1 MFDAQR
7 DACVAAA
14 QAGGQVLLGFFRK
27 LDPATITEKTKN
39 DVVSE
44 ADRAAEA
51 AIRHELEA
59 WFPQYGF
66 LGEEG
71 GFIPPEERGRGGTQR
86 AVGPGGPT
94 TGMPGEEGGFIP
106 PEERGRGGTQRA
118 GGPGGPTPGMP
129 GEEGGSHGSADI
141 RWIVDPLD
149 GTLNFVQGFPHWCV
163 SVALWDADGPVVGCV
178 LDPLRN
184 DSYVAVRGCGATWN
198 GQPMRVSQQPGLDGA
213 FLATGFAY
221 QLGDRWPAFNAAL
234 GRVFPRA
241 KGIRRAGSAA
251 LDLAHVACGIFDGYF
266 ELGLKPWDLAAGALL
281 VQEAGGVVT
290 DWEGGQGW
298 FESGNLVVGNPDVQR
313 ELLGMLS

>member
-7 DACVAAA
+7 EACEAAA
-14 QAGGQVLLGFFRK
+14 RAGGRVLLGYFRR

-51 AIRHELEA
+51 AIRAELDGR
-59 WFPQYGF
+59 FPQYGF

-71 GFIPPEERGRGGTQR
+71 GFIPPESRGRGGTQR
-86 AVGPGGPT
+86 PEGPGGPT
-94 TGMPGEEGGFIP
+94 TEP
-106 PEERGRGGTQRA
+106 
-118 GGPGGPTPGMP
+118 
-129 GEEGGSHGSADI
+129 H
-141 RWIVDPLD
+141 WIVDPLD

-163 SVALWDADGPVVGCV
+163 SVALWDAEGPVVGCV
-178 LDPLRN
+178 LDPLR
-184 DSYVAVRGCGATWN
+184 DDCFLAVRGLGATWN
-198 GQPMRVSQQPGLDGA
+198 GKPMRVSQHPGLDGA

-234 GRVFPRA
+234 SRVFPRA

-251 LDLAHVACGIFDGYF
+251 LDLAHTACGIFDGYF

-281 VQEAGGVVT
+281 VQEAGGIVT

-298 FESGNLVVGNPDVQR
+298 FETGNLVVGSPAVQR
-313 ELLGMLS
+313 ELRACLRPL

>member
-7 DACVAAA
+7 EACVAAA
-14 QAGGQVLLGFFRK
+14 QAGGRVLLGYFRK
-27 LDPATITEKTKN
+27 LDPATITEKSKN

-51 AIRHELEA
+51 AIHAELDFR
-59 WFPQYGF
+59 FPQYGF
-66 LGEEG
+66 LGEE
-71 GFIPPEERGRGGTQR
+71 T
-86 AVGPGGPT
+86 
-94 TGMPGEEGGFIP
+94 
-106 PEERGRGGTQRA
+106 
-118 GGPGGPTPGMP
+118 
-129 GEEGGSHGSADI
+129 GGSGSPDI

-163 SVALWDADGPVVGCV
+163 SVALWDAEGPVVGCV
-178 LDPLRN
+178 LDPLR
-184 DSYVAVRGCGATWN
+184 DDCFLAVRGMGATWN
-198 GQPMRVSQQPGLDGA
+198 GRPMHVSRQPGLDGA

-234 GRVFPRA
+234 SRVFPRA

-298 FESGNLVVGNPDVQR
+298 FETGNLVVGNPGVHR
-313 ELLGMLS
+313 ELRECVGPACPVRIEKSV

>member
-1 MFDAQR
+1 MYDAQR

-14 QAGGQVLLGFFRK
+14 RVGGEVLLGYFRK
-27 LDPATITEKTKN
+27 LDPATITEKSKN

-51 AIRHELEA
+51 AIRAELDFR
-59 WFPQYGF
+59 FPQYGF
-66 LGEEG
+66 LGEE
-71 GFIPPEERGRGGTQR
+71 T
-86 AVGPGGPT
+86 
-94 TGMPGEEGGFIP
+94 
-106 PEERGRGGTQRA
+106 
-118 GGPGGPTPGMP
+118 
-129 GEEGGSHGSADI
+129 GGSGNADI

-163 SVALWDADGPVVGCV
+163 SVALWDAEGPVVGCV

-184 DSYVAVRGCGATWN
+184 DCFLAVRGLGATWN
-198 GQPMRVSQQPGLDGA
+198 GKPMQVSRQPGLDGA
-213 FLATGFAY
+213 FLATGFAF

-251 LDLAHVACGIFDGYF
+251 LDLAHTACGIFDGYF

-281 VQEAGGVVT
+281 VQEAGGVIT

-298 FESGNLVVGNPDVQR
+298 FETGNLVVGNPAVQR
-313 ELLGMLS
+313 ELLTELG

>member
-1 MFDAQR
+1 MYDAQR
-7 DACVAAA
+7 EACVAAA
-14 QAGGQVLLGFFRK
+14 QAGGKVLLGYFRK

-51 AIRHELEA
+51 AIHAELDFR
-59 WFPQYGF
+59 FPQYGF
-66 LGEEG
+66 L
-71 GFIPPEERGRGGTQR
+71 
-86 AVGPGGPT
+86 
-94 TGMPGEEGGFIP
+94 
-106 PEERGRGGTQRA
+106 
-118 GGPGGPTPGMP
+118 

-163 SVALWDADGPVVGCV
+163 SVALWDAEGPVVGCV
-178 LDPLRN
+178 LDPLRG
-184 DSYVAVRGCGATWN
+184 DCFLAVRGMGATWN
-198 GQPMRVSQQPGLDGA
+198 GRPMRVSQQAGLDGA
-213 FLATGFAY
+213 FLATGFAF
-221 QLGDRWPAFNAAL
+221 QLGERWPVFNAAL

-281 VQEAGGVVT
+281 VQEAGGLIT
-290 DWEGGQGW
+290 DWEGGQTW
-298 FESGNLVVGNPDVQR
+298 FGTGNLVVGNPGVQR
-313 ELLGMLS
+313 DLRACLLPS

>member
-14 QAGGQVLLGFFRK
+14 EAGGKVLLGYFRQ
-27 LDPATITEKTKN
+27 LNPATITEKTKN
-39 DVVSE
+39 DVVSQ
-44 ADRAAEA
+44 ADRDAEA
-51 AIRHELEA
+51 AIRAELDFR
-59 WFPQYGF
+59 FPQYGF

-71 GFIPPEERGRGGTQR
+71 GAFGND
-86 AVGPGGPT
+86 T
-94 TGMPGEEGGFIP
+94 T
-106 PEERGRGGTQRA
+106 
-118 GGPGGPTPGMP
+118 
-129 GEEGGSHGSADI
+129 

-163 SVALWDADGPVVGCV
+163 SVALWDAEGPVVGCV

-184 DSYVAVRGCGATWN
+184 DCFLAVRGMGATWN
-198 GQPMRVSQQPGLDGA
+198 GQPMRISQQAALDGA

-281 VQEAGGVVT
+281 VQEAGGVIT

-298 FESGNLVVGNPDVQR
+298 FESGNLVVGTRGVAV
-313 ELLGMLS
+313 ELLETLQPEKIN